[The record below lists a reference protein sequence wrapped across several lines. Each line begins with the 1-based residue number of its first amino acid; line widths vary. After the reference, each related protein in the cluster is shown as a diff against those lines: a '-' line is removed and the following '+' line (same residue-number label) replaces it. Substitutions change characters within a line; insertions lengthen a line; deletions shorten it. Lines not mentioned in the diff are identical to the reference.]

1 MDRFEMNRR
10 VPDAISGH
18 PQNEV
23 LLKIAT
29 SVAKNSTGSHDSHK
43 GPKSQTVTSVGLG
56 SASYTD
62 GSCQP
67 RSQVWGQ
74 SAGLT

>member
-1 MDRFEMNRR
+1 MNRFEMNRR
-10 VPDAISGH
+10 VPGAILWFH

-43 GPKSQTVTSVGLG
+43 GPKSQTVTSVEPG

-62 GSCQP
+62 G
-67 RSQVWGQ
+67 
-74 SAGLT
+74 